1 VETSDLVD
9 INLNTGMTTALHTA
23 RTKIPMACEILA
35 EKFELLTRSM
45 RRFYWQ
51 EFVGR
56 VEELEIA
63 HQEKL
68 VRDETTCEIVYDLTW
83 NISQN
88 FKYESM
94 DMLRGFRIF
103 DNVCNWVGNFR
114 LCFLAKMYIVKL
126 RGERLRARQ
135 KHLENFLIIFKGIFN
150 NKKNQMAQAGLE
162 TLVRSGYNGWYR
174 EQLMIE
180 LFNKR
185 LQDEE
190 KWLLVKQREFFV
202 RSKQTGK
209 LDRLCGIFQKKVV
222 NRYFQGIFETCSD
235 LFFND
240 CNESEI
246 KVYSDLAGGMEQRDS
261 TIPKVGKF
269 GFGSNG
275 KIVQSLDGKN
285 CQRQD
290 GMISVPVP
298 FDIPN
303 AQKQSARGP
312 NGNGDEGDQK
322 LVFDQKS
329 PERMQ
334 IKDINRLQSTL
345 DHYDKLERD

>member
-1 VETSDLVD
+1 MENSDLID
-9 INLNTGMTTALHTA
+9 INLKTGLTTGMNTGLNTA

-51 EFVGR
+51 EFLAR
-56 VEELEIA
+56 LEELEIA
-63 HQEKL
+63 HQESEVAHQENL

-83 NISQN
+83 NLSQN

-94 DMLRGFRIF
+94 DMLRGFRVF

-114 LCFLAKMYIVKL
+114 LCYLAKMYIVKL
-126 RGERLRARQ
+126 RGERERARH
-135 KHLENFLIIFKGIFN
+135 KRLENFLIIFKGIFN
-150 NKKNQMAQAGLE
+150 NKKNQMVQAGLE

-190 KWLLVKQREFFV
+190 RWLLVKQKEFFT
-202 RSKQTGK
+202 RSKQMGK
-209 LDRLCGIFQKKVV
+209 LDRLCTIFYRKVV
-222 NRYFQGIFETCSD
+222 SRYFQRIFETCSD

-246 KVYSDLAGGMEQRDS
+246 KLYSDLAGDME
-261 TIPKVGKF
+261 
-269 GFGSNG
+269 
-275 KIVQSLDGKN
+275 
-285 CQRQD
+285 
-290 GMISVPVP
+290 
-298 FDIPN
+298 
-303 AQKQSARGP
+303 
-312 NGNGDEGDQK
+312 
-322 LVFDQKS
+322 
-329 PERMQ
+329 
-334 IKDINRLQSTL
+334 
-345 DHYDKLERD
+345 